1 VSRRV
6 AVQVIAGIVLV
17 ALVAVGA
24 WLPMPYVSLSP
35 GPVFDTLGEQNGEPL
50 ILIEGTTTY
59 PTDGR
64 LDLTTVSESGGPRSR
79 LGLLEAVK
87 DWVDPDAVVV
97 PERILYTG
105 QETAEEVEQR
115 NAEDMELSQENAV
128 TAAMS
133 QLGIATTTE
142 VVVRSIAQDAPA
154 LGKLKAGDVIL
165 AVDGTP
171 VTSAVQSRDLIRA
184 RAPGDDAA
192 IKVRRETADGPEE
205 VDEVVTTEPSPAD
218 PAIAYIGIVPG
229 EVQVPPFE
237 VALSLDRV
245 GGPSAGLMFAL
256 GIVDKLTVE
265 QENGGKHIAGSGTID
280 ADGLVGPIGG
290 IQQKL
295 RGARDAGAT
304 VFLVPTKNCQ
314 DAAGAGVEGLRLVRV
329 TTLSDA
335 LTGMAAVVS
344 GGEAPTCG

>member
-6 AVQVIAGIVLV
+6 AVQVTAGIVLV
-17 ALVAVGA
+17 LLVAVGA

-35 GPVFDTLGEQNGEPL
+35 GPVFDTLGEQDGEPL
-50 ILIEGTTTY
+50 IVIEGATTY

-87 DWVDPDAVVV
+87 DWVDPNAVVV
-97 PERILYTG
+97 PERTLYTG

-128 TAAMS
+128 TAAMN

-142 VVVRSIAQDAPA
+142 VVVRSIAQESPA
-154 LGKLKAGDVIL
+154 LGKLQAGDVIL

-184 RAPGDDAA
+184 RAPGEDVA
-192 IKVRRETADGPEE
+192 IKVRRDTADGSEQLE
-205 VDEVVTTEPSPAD
+205 VVVTTEPSPAD
-218 PAIAYIGIVPG
+218 PAIAYIGVAPG

-256 GIVDKLTVE
+256 GIVDKLTPE
-265 QENGGKHIAGSGTID
+265 QENGGKHVAGTGTID
-280 ADGLVGPIGG
+280 ADGSVGPIGG

-304 VFLVPTKNCQ
+304 VFLVPTENCE
-314 DAAGAGVEGLRLVRV
+314 DAAGAGVDGLRLVRV
-329 TTLSDA
+329 ATLSDA
-335 LTGMAAVVS
+335 LTGMAAVVT
-344 GGEAPTCG
+344 GQPAPTCR

>member
-6 AVQVIAGIVLV
+6 AVQVTAGIVLV
-17 ALVAVGA
+17 ALVAFGA

-50 ILIEGTTTY
+50 IVIEGTTTY

-97 PERILYTG
+97 PERTLYTG

-128 TAAMS
+128 TAAMN
-133 QLGIATTTE
+133 QLGIPTTTE

-154 LGKLKAGDVIL
+154 LGTLQAGDVIL
-165 AVDGTP
+165 AIDGTP

-184 RAPGDDAA
+184 RAPGEDVA
-192 IKVRRETADGPEE
+192 IKVRRETADGSVEL
-205 VDEVVTTEPSPAD
+205 DQVVTTEPSPAD
-218 PAIAYIGIVPG
+218 PAIAYIGVTPD

-237 VALSLDRV
+237 VELSLDRV

-256 GIVDKLTVE
+256 GIVDKLTAE
-265 QENGGKHIAGSGTID
+265 QENGGEHVAGTGTID
-280 ADGLVGPIGG
+280 ADGTVGPIGG

-304 VFLVPTKNCQ
+304 VFLVPTENCE
-314 DAAGAGVEGLRLVRV
+314 DAAGAGVDGLRLVRV

-335 LTGMAAVVS
+335 LTGMAAAVA
-344 GGEAPTCG
+344 GQPAPTCG

>member
-1 VSRRV
+1 MV
-6 AVQVIAGIVLV
+6 
-17 ALVAVGA
+17 LVAVGA
-24 WLPMPYVSLSP
+24 LLPMPYVSLSP
-35 GPVFDTLGEQNGEPL
+35 GPVFDTLGEQDGQPL
-50 ILIEGTTTY
+50 IVIEGTTTY

-97 PERILYTG
+97 PERTLYTG

-128 TAAMS
+128 TAAMN
-133 QLGIATTTE
+133 QLGIAMTTE
-142 VVVRSIAQDAPA
+142 VVVRSIAQEAPA
-154 LGKLKAGDVIL
+154 LGKLQAGDVIL
-165 AVDGTP
+165 AVDGAP
-171 VTSAVQSRDLIRA
+171 ATSAIQSRDLVRA
-184 RAPGDDAA
+184 RAPGEDVE
-192 IKVRRETADGPEE
+192 IRVRRDTADGAEE
-205 VDEVVTTEPSPAD
+205 RDEVVTTEPSPAD

-237 VALSLDRV
+237 VELSLDRV
-245 GGPSAGLMFAL
+245 GGPSAGLMFSL
-256 GIVDKLTVE
+256 GIVDKLTPE
-265 QENGGKHIAGSGTID
+265 QENGGRHVAGTGTID
-280 ADGLVGPIGG
+280 ADGTVGPIGG

-304 VFLVPTKNCQ
+304 VFLVPTENCA
-314 DAAGAGVEGLRLVRV
+314 DAAGAGVDGLRLVRV

-335 LTGMAAVVS
+335 LAGLGAVVS